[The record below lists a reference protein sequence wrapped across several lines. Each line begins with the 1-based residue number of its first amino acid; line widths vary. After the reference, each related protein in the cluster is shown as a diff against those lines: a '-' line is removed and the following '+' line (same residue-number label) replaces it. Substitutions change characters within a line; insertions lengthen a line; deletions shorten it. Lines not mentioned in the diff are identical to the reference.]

1 LDLRLL
7 LFGRLFEYPARVI
20 AKQST
25 KVKSADTIAD
35 ALGPDRPGNRRFV
48 AYRDPSRYR
57 EVWGPSNFLRLALMK
72 NIACFSGDLTC
83 SIAGS

>member
-1 LDLRLL
+1 
-7 LFGRLFEYPARVI
+7 VI

-35 ALGPDRPGNRRFV
+35 AFGRDRPGNQRSI
-48 AYRDPSRYR
+48 AYRDPSRTAIR
-57 EVWGPSNFLRLALMK
+57 RASEKCGAPSNPLRLALMK